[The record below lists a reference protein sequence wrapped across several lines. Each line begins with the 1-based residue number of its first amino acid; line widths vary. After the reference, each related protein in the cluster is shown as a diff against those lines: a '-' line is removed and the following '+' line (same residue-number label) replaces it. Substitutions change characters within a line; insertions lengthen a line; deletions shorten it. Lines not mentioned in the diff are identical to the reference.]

1 MKFLQSLSAQ
11 VSLFTQGAILALG
24 VLFILLDAI
33 TESFNPV
40 IDLAWVT
47 VLVCGLP
54 LLINSVQSILKH
66 LEIHANFLIVVAM
79 VALISI
85 GDYHTAAYVGLI
97 VQAGFF
103 LEQLITGESHYT
115 LDDDML
121 PAMPS
126 QLVAMRQGI
135 NNYSSVI
142 VVAVLLLSMGSF
154 ALTQDFIH
162 TVTLLLVLCPCS
174 LELILVALM
183 MGSLV
188 DDTSPVSELS
198 KGTKQ
203 SHLGLLIVFI
213 VFHVAIIGAGVF
225 GFIDP
230 VTAVA
235 LHGLARL
242 GLVYNL
248 KVLNGS
254 LCVV

>member
-24 VLFILLDAI
+24 VVFILLDVI
-33 TESFNPV
+33 TEVLNPV

-54 LLINSVQSILKH
+54 LFINSVQSIWER

-115 LDDDML
+115 VDNDML
-121 PAMPS
+121 PMMPS
-126 QLVAMRQGI
+126 QLVALRQGI
-135 NNYSSVI
+135 NNYSSV
-142 VVAVLLLSMGSF
+142 F

-188 DDTSPVSELS
+188 DDSSPVSELS
-198 KGTKQ
+198 KVTKQ
-203 SHLGLLIVFI
+203 SHLGLLIVSI

-225 GFIDP
+225 GLIDP

-254 LCVV
+254 LCVA